1 MGKMCG
7 LDKLF
12 RYNFVVILTVLNLE
26 FFYLL
31 KILFKVNINFKY
43 KEILWVI

>member
-1 MGKMCG
+1 MRG

>member
-1 MGKMCG
+1 MRG

-12 RYNFVVILTVLNLE
+12 RYNFVVILMVLNLE